1 MYWTKIPTNLLK
13 QRVSDNELAAIVKYQ
28 LLWAD
33 LEYQPDEETASR
45 YLTKKQME
53 IVKHWLNAIEAQVT
67 CDIRLVEKKRT
78 SVKISYRKNKE
89 LKKSLAPS
97 LASSLASSLAPKDN
111 ILNKNNNIFK
121 NSNSQSSRESEV
133 KKEKIEKEKEKEK
146 KENFIK
152 TQDYG
157 ETILIGQN
165 FKIDYS
171 DKFFFPYRQAPD
183 KLTNKIEH
191 WIIDKK
197 LGKEIKKNFIC
208 TQITNFSQ
216 RDGCITELLKPCA

>member
-53 IVKHWLNAIEAQVT
+53 IVKHWLNAIETQVT

-97 LASSLASSLAPKDN
+97 LAPSLVPSLAAKDS
-111 ILNKNNNIFK
+111 IINKNNNIFK
-121 NSNSQSSRESEV
+121 NSNYQSSRESEV

-157 ETILIGQN
+157 ETILIGQD

-183 KLTNKIEH
+183 KLTNKLER

-208 TQITNFSQ
+208 NQLTNFSQ
-216 RDGCITELLKPCA
+216 RDGCIKELLKPCA